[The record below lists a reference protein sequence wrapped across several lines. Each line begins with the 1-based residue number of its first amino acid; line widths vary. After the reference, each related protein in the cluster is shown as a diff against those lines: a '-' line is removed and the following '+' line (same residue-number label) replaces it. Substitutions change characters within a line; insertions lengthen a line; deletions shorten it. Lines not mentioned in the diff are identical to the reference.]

1 MSKQANKIY
10 LVIVAALTVVSLLL
24 VFPQLVNKLLGYLN
38 WKFIPNLS
46 EAPFKLGLDLKGG
59 CHLVY
64 EADVSQVAAKDQ
76 KEAMQGLRDVIER
89 RVNLFGVT
97 EAVVSYQS
105 AGASQRLVV
114 EMPGV
119 KDVNQ
124 AIEMIG
130 KTPYLEFKQERPEAE
145 RDALLVKQQAF
156 QDEMKAGQGQPEAVV
171 NAILQKYS
179 QELDLNDPYYPY
191 FVASNLTGRYVKKAT
206 LGFDQTAM
214 TPEVLIDFNDEGAT
228 LFKDLTEKNVGK
240 KIAIYIDNSLISSPV
255 VREVIGGGSAQI
267 TGTFTNAEAKDLVRN
282 LNAGALPMPIK
293 LISQTTVGPTLG
305 ADSLR
310 QSLMAAWFGLLGICL
325 FMLVFYRFSGLI
337 ACVSLIIYGGVLL
350 CLFKFVP
357 VTLTLAGI
365 GGAVLS
371 VGMAV
376 DANVLIFERIKEE
389 RKKNE
394 SFQKA
399 LELGFS
405 RAWPSI
411 RDSNLTTLLIAV
423 IMFGFGSSFVKGF
436 ALTLSLGIL
445 ISMFSAMF
453 ITKVLMNAFAD
464 TRWEKFKR
472 FWL

>member
-10 LVIVAALTVVSLLL
+10 LVLVIALTVAALLL
-24 VFPQLVNKLLGYLN
+24 VFPQTVNKLLGYLN

-46 EAPFKLGLDLKGG
+46 ETPFKLGLDLKGG

-64 EADVSQVAAKDQ
+64 EADVSQVPAKDQ

-97 EAVVSYQS
+97 EAVVSYQE
-105 AGASQRLVV
+105 AGVSQRLVV

-145 RDALLVKQQAF
+145 RDALLAKQQAF
-156 QDEMKAGQGQPEAVV
+156 QDEMKASQGQPEAVV
-171 NAILQKYS
+171 NAIVQKYS
-179 QELDLNDPYYPY
+179 GELDLSDPYYPY
-191 FVASNLTGRYVKKAT
+191 FIASNLTGRYVKKAT
-206 LGFDQTAM
+206 LSFDQTAM
-214 TPEVLIDFNDEGAT
+214 TPEILLNFNDEGAV

-255 VREVIGGGSAQI
+255 VREAISGGNAQI
-267 TGTFTNAEAKDLVRN
+267 TGNFSNTEAKELVRN

-305 ADSLR
+305 AVSLR

-337 ACVSLIIYGGVLL
+337 ACISLITYGGILL

-357 VTLTLAGI
+357 VTLSLAGI

-394 SFQKA
+394 SFQKS

-445 ISMFSAMF
+445 TSMFSAMF
-453 ITKVLMNAFAD
+453 VTKVLMQAFAG

-472 FWL
+472 LWL